1 MLKHLL
7 SAALL
12 ATALTG
18 GAQAATVIL
27 LPEPGSMQPA
37 TVLVDTRSADR
48 GTVLVCASMS
58 QISTGGCSVTSW
70 SKTGLKRP

>member
-18 GAQAATVIL
+18 GAHAATVIL

-37 TVLVDTRSADR
+37 TIIVDEKSADR
-48 GTVLVCASMS
+48 DTVLVCAS
-58 QISTGGCSVTSW
+58 ISHVTTGACQVTTW

>member
-18 GAQAATVIL
+18 GAHAATVIL
-27 LPEPGSMQPA
+27 MPEPGSMQPA
-37 TVLVDTRSADR
+37 TIIVDPKSSDR
-48 GTVLVCASMS
+48 DTVLVCASIS
-58 QISTGGCSVTSW
+58 HVSTGSCSVTTW
-70 SKTGLKRP
+70 AKTGLKRP

>member
-7 SAALL
+7 TAALL

-18 GAQAATVIL
+18 GAKAATVIL

-37 TVLVDTRSADR
+37 TIIVDHKSADR
-48 GTVLVCASMS
+48 DTVLVCSSMS
-58 QISTGGCSVTSW
+58 QMSTGGCSVTTW
-70 SKTGLKRP
+70 SKTGIRRP